1 MSYGQINYSTTE
13 NMIDILFVNTNSL
26 DKTFQSLSKYAA
38 KEPPIWSALLAQ
50 SLRIKGY
57 VVDILDCEALELTT
71 KQSYD
76 KIKEINPKLICFVQF
91 GQHPSASAQ
100 SMQGTHELLEMMDYE
115 FKTLLVGLYPSALPT
130 KTLEDEKCDFVCE
143 GEGVDTLV
151 GLMESGFKNVLRVP
165 RLWYRDSN
173 EIKFTFMTPII
184 EDLEVGLPGMSWD
197 LLPMDEYRNTIHF
210 SMTNNNDR
218 KPFASLYTSLGCP
231 YKCDFCCI
239 NAPFGKSVFRYWEPN
254 FIIKEFDKIAK
265 MGIRNI
271 KIADEMFVLNK
282 NHFLKICDLII
293 ERGYD
298 FNIWAYARVDT
309 VKEYYLEKLKK
320 AGVNWLALGIE
331 SGNRKIR
338 VDSVKGRFDEIDVV
352 DIVGKIE
359 SSGIEVIGNYMF
371 GMSGDT
377 IDTMKETLDLSIEL
391 NTSAANFNPTMIFP
405 GSPLFKQAVMN
416 GVSLPPTY
424 SGYSYY
430 SKDSFPNPTENLNR
444 HEILK
449 FRDEAFNKYY
459 DRKDWFEK
467 IEKKF
472 GIESVNIYKKVLKT
486 RIERNV
492 KS

>member
-1 MSYGQINYSTTE
+1 MNYGQINYSITE

-57 VVDILDCEALELTT
+57 VVDILDCEALEFTT

-100 SMQGTHELLEMMDYE
+100 SMQGTHELLEIMDYE
-115 FKTLLVGLYPSALPT
+115 FKTLLVGLYPSALPK

-151 GLMESGFKNVLRVP
+151 GLMESGFKNVSRVP

-239 NAPFGKSVFRYWEPN
+239 NAPFG
-254 FIIKEFDKIAK
+254 
-265 MGIRNI
+265 
-271 KIADEMFVLNK
+271 
-282 NHFLKICDLII
+282 
-293 ERGYD
+293 
-298 FNIWAYARVDT
+298 
-309 VKEYYLEKLKK
+309 
-320 AGVNWLALGIE
+320 
-331 SGNRKIR
+331 
-338 VDSVKGRFDEIDVV
+338 
-352 DIVGKIE
+352 
-359 SSGIEVIGNYMF
+359 
-371 GMSGDT
+371 
-377 IDTMKETLDLSIEL
+377 
-391 NTSAANFNPTMIFP
+391 
-405 GSPLFKQAVMN
+405 
-416 GVSLPPTY
+416 
-424 SGYSYY
+424 
-430 SKDSFPNPTENLNR
+430 
-444 HEILK
+444 
-449 FRDEAFNKYY
+449 
-459 DRKDWFEK
+459 
-467 IEKKF
+467 
-472 GIESVNIYKKVLKT
+472 
-486 RIERNV
+486 
-492 KS
+492 